1 MLIKSYKTKFI
12 KELSSLYDD
21 KEMESF
27 FYLILENFHQ
37 IKRIDLALNPE
48 MKMNDKQLL
57 HWERVL
63 AHLKKQKPIQYILG
77 ETEFYGLPFLVNENT
92 LIPRPET
99 EELVELIIKQN
110 SKSEIPPEPKVNG
123 AKLNSKL
130 KILDIGTGSGCIA
143 ISLAKNISNAEVF
156 AIDISEKALAVAQK
170 NAAINKVKV
179 NFIQADILKINNLE
193 QLPTSNSQLPTPSF
207 QLPTSIFHLPS
218 SNSQLP
224 TSNFH
229 LPSSNSQLP
238 TPFDIIVSNPPYV
251 RNLEKAEI
259 NPNVMEYEPHLALF
273 VEDDDALLFYRKI
286 AQLALKNLSPKGKL
300 YFEINQYLGK
310 ETVEL
315 IKSYGFKKVVLYK
328 DIYGN
333 DRMMEGTR

>member
-1 MLIKSYKTKFI
+1 MLLKSYKTKFFQ
-12 KELSSLYDD
+12 ELSSLYDE
-21 KEMESF
+21 KEIESF

-37 IKRIDLALNPE
+37 IKRIDLALNPQ
-48 MKMNDKQLL
+48 MRMNDKQLL
-57 HWERVL
+57 HWESIL
-63 AHLKKQKPIQYILG
+63 SDLKKQKPIQYILG

-143 ISLAKNISNAEVF
+143 ISLVKNISNVEVY
-156 AIDISEKALAVAQK
+156 AIDISEEALETAKK
-170 NAAINKVKV
+170 NAQINQVEIH
-179 NFIQADILKINNLE
+179 FIQADILKINNLE
-193 QLPTSNSQLPTPSF
+193 QLPTSNPKLETHNPKLETQ
-207 QLPTSIFHLPS
+207 
-218 SNSQLP
+218 
-224 TSNFH
+224 
-229 LPSSNSQLP
+229 
-238 TPFDIIVSNPPYV
+238 FDIIVSNPPYV
-251 RNLEKAEI
+251 RNLEKQEI
-259 NPNVMEYEPHLALF
+259 NPNVLEYEPHLALF
-273 VEDDDALLFYRKI
+273 VEDEDALLFYRKI
-286 AQLALKNLSPKGKL
+286 AQLALKSLSPNGRL

-315 IKSYGFKKVVLYK
+315 IESFGFKNVVLHK

-333 DRMMEGTR
+333 DRMIGGTR

>member
-1 MLIKSYKTKFI
+1 MLLKSYKTKFFQ
-12 KELSSLYDD
+12 ELSSLYDE
-21 KEMESF
+21 KEIESF

-37 IKRIDLALNPE
+37 IKRIDLALNPQ
-48 MKMNDKQLL
+48 MRMNDKQLL
-57 HWERVL
+57 HWESIL
-63 AHLKKQKPIQYILG
+63 SDLKKQKPIQYILG

-143 ISLAKNISNAEVF
+143 IALKKDLPNSEVF
-156 AIDISEKALAVAQK
+156 AIDISEEALETAKK
-170 NAAINKVKV
+170 NAQINQVEI

-193 QLPTSNSQLPTPSF
+193 QLPTSNSQLPT
-207 QLPTSIFHLPS
+207 
-218 SNSQLP
+218 
-224 TSNFH
+224 SNFH
-229 LPSSNSQLP
+229 LPTSVFQLPSSNFHLP
-238 TPFDIIVSNPPYV
+238 TTFDIIVSNPPYV
-251 RNLEKAEI
+251 RNIEKQEI
-259 NPNVMEYEPHLALF
+259 NPNVLEYEPHLALF

-286 AQLALKNLSPKGKL
+286 AQLALKSLSPNGRL

-315 IKSYGFKKVVLYK
+315 IESFGFKNVVLHK

-333 DRMMEGTR
+333 DRMIEGTM